1 MVDVLL
7 WVLAIS
13 GAFAIAVVA
22 GALVWMYLLGRD
34 E

>member
-1 MVDVLL
+1 MVDVAL

-22 GALVWMYLLGRD
+22 GVLVWMYLLGRD